1 MGEGKYLYAI
11 IAAADAGA
19 ISRDLRGID
28 EGKVFTVASGGVA
41 AVVSGVQDKKMRP
54 ERRHLS
60 AHHGVLRLLMET
72 ITPLPMAFGIIAGST
87 AAVKRVLG
95 DRRQDFAAN
104 LKRVEGKV
112 EMGLK
117 VTWDVPNIFEYFVI
131 THPELKALRDRFFGT
146 HREPTQEQKIELG
159 RTFDRLLNE
168 DREAFTSQVSD
179 VLSDY
184 CSETKAGNCAKVNDV
199 MNLACLV
206 KRRELSRFEQG
217 VFEAAEQFDNN
228 FAFDFNGPWAPH
240 NFVNINVKI

>member
-19 ISRDLRGID
+19 INRDLRGVD
-28 EGKVFTVASGGVA
+28 DGAVFAVASGGIA
-41 AVVSGVQDKKMRP
+41 AVVSAAQDKKIRP

-60 AHHGVLRLLMET
+60 AHHGVLKLLMET
-72 ITPLPMAFGIIAGST
+72 TTPLPMAFGIIAGST

-95 DRRQDFAAN
+95 DSRQDFAAN

-159 RTFDRLLNE
+159 RTFESLLNE
-168 DREAFTSQVSD
+168 DREAFTSQVSG

-184 CSETKAGNCAKVNDV
+184 CSESKAGNCTKVNDV

-206 KRRELSRFEQG
+206 ERRELSRFEQG
-217 VFEAAEQFDNN
+217 VFEAAEQFDDN

-240 NFVNINVKI
+240 NFVNINLKI

>member
-1 MGEGKYLYAI
+1 MGKGKYLYAI

-19 ISRDLRGID
+19 MSRDLRGID
-28 EGKVFTVASGGVA
+28 EEKVLAVASGGIA
-41 AVVSGVQDKKMRP
+41 AVVSAVQDKKIRP

-60 AHHGVLRLLMET
+60 AHHGVLKLLMET
-72 ITPLPMAFGIIAGST
+72 TTPLPMSFGIIAEST

-95 DRRQDFAAN
+95 DRRQDFAAH
-104 LKRVEGKV
+104 LKRVKGKV

-117 VTWDVPNIFEYFVI
+117 VTWDVPNIFDYFVI
-131 THPELKALRDRFFGT
+131 THPELKAMRDRFFGSN
-146 HREPTQEQKIELG
+146 REPTQEQKIELG
-159 RTFDRLLNE
+159 RIFDRILNE
-168 DREAFTSQVSD
+168 DREAFTAQVSE

-206 KRRELSRFEQG
+206 ERSELSRFEQG

-240 NFVNINVKI
+240 NFVNINLKI